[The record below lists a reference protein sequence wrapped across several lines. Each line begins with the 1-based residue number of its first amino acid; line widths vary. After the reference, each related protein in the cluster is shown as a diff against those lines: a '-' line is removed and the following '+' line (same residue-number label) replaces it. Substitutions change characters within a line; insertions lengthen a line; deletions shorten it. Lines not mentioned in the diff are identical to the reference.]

1 MGSFDS
7 EKAKQVEE
15 LTKKVKEFHEKHG
28 DLSINAMT
36 RYTNRIKELRRRQN
50 KIAELNQEIETLKSK

>member
-7 EKAKQVEE
+7 DKIKQVEE

-28 DLSINAMT
+28 DLVISAMT
-36 RYTNRIKELRRRQN
+36 RYINRIKELRRREN
-50 KIAELNQEIETLKSK
+50 KIVELNQEIEKIKSK